1 MVLFKLCNVAL
12 MFLTCLVRILMNYCI
27 PCLPH
32 RSVLY
37 PSKLYTNNI
46 VSYSLVDV
54 AGNGVYRCNG
64 KVV

>member
-1 MVLFKLCNVAL
+1 